1 MTDAPTPP
9 PRRLLDPA
17 AIPLFAGGAV
27 LVAAA
32 GWLWLTPRPV
42 APAHP
47 SVAALAALEVRL
59 GVLEPRLAGVEQRRP
74 PDLTVIE
81 TRIATLEARPPVD
94 IAPTQARIAALEA
107 RPPVDLAPIE
117 ARIAALPPPPDLT
130 PLAER
135 LEAVAAQVAAVEARA
150 AEALARPVL
159 DPQAYAPRAAAEG
172 LATRAERLSERLDA
186 IAARQQAADA
196 EGIRRVEDLAR
207 SLAERLAAADRAEGE
222 RLAAAGAALE
232 QRVTG
237 AESALVARIVALEA
251 AQARIA
257 ALEARAARIAALDAL
272 RQRLDAGQALGP
284 ALAAFPTAPPVLV
297 RFTEA
302 APPTEP
308 ALRLSFEE
316 SARAARAASEASR
329 DGQGVLDSAVT
340 RLSGLVT
347 VRRGQEVV
355 WGDAAAA
362 EIERA
367 RRALDAGD
375 LEGALARLAR
385 LPAPA
390 QEAMRHWAEQAR
402 ALSAAR
408 AALTA
413 LGNG

>member
-1 MTDAPTPP
+1 MTDSPTPP
-9 PRRLLDPA
+9 PRRFLDPA

-27 LVAAA
+27 LVVAA

-42 APAHP
+42 VPTHP
-47 SVAALAALEVRL
+47 SVAALAALDARVAL
-59 GVLEPRLAGVEQRRP
+59 LEPRLAGVEQRRP
-74 PDLTVIE
+74 PDL
-81 TRIATLEARPPVD
+81 
-94 IAPTQARIAALEA
+94 APIDQRIAALEA
-107 RPPVDLAPIE
+107 RPPVDLSPIE
-117 ARIAALPPPPDLT
+117 QRIAALPPPPDLR

-135 LEAVAAQVAAVEARA
+135 LEAIAAVVAAVEARA

-159 DPQAYAPRAAAEG
+159 DPQAYAPRAAAET
-172 LATRAERLSERLDA
+172 LSTRAERLSERLDA

-196 EGIRRVEDLAR
+196 EAIRRTEDLAR

-222 RLAAAGAALE
+222 RLAAASAALE
-232 QRVTG
+232 QRVAG
-237 AESALVARIVALEA
+237 AESTLVARIAALEA

-257 ALEARAARIAALDAL
+257 ALEARAARLAALDAL

-284 ALAAFPTAPPVLV
+284 ALAAFPTAPPALV
-297 RFTEA
+297 RFAEA

-329 DGQGVLDSAVT
+329 EGQGVLDSAVT

-375 LEGALARLAR
+375 LEGALARLTR
-385 LPAPA
+385 LPAAA
-390 QEAMRHWAEQAR
+390 QEAMRPWAEQAR

-408 AALTA
+408 AALA
-413 LGNG
+413 VLGNG